1 MLHDKNTHF
10 THNVQ
15 GFNFEKEVHNLM
27 IYLHGLI
34 LHVDIVFLQ
43 EHKVR
48 VQKNNK
54 LVWKDVTNWVMKT
67 SPNYRNLHNEK
78 RIGQGSTYVLSG
90 LHIYVIAD
98 PIALPW

>member
-34 LHVDIVFLQ
+34 LHVNIVFFQ

-48 VQKNNK
+48 VQKIISLFGKMLLIGLSK
-54 LVWKDVTNWVMKT
+54 LHLTTRIYTMK
-67 SPNYRNLHNEK
+67 K
-78 RIGQGSTYVLSG
+78 G
-90 LHIYVIAD
+90 
-98 PIALPW
+98 